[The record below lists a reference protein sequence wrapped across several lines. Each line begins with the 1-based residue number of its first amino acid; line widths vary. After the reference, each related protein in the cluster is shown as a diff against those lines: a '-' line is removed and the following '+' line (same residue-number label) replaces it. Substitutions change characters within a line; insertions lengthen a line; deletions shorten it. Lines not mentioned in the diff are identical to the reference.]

1 MKKDE
6 ILSRS
11 KKVSILLFV
20 VAVVLWAATLFELAQ
35 NPEYQRM
42 VLEGEQNPISHT
54 WYVICTLWNVSL
66 YFKCWVIVAVA
77 STVVSCPTG
86 VFLGLCATLVSLILP
101 LFSSA
106 IAFGTARFILVS
118 VDAWILIVSLNTI
131 VLILWLV
138 KAAIKESKKE
148 VSLEM

>member
-20 VAVVLWAATLFELAQ
+20 VAVALWAATLFELAQ

-86 VFLGLCATLVSLILP
+86 VFLGLCATLASLILP

-106 IAFGTARFILVS
+106 IAFGTVRFILVS